1 MVACFIF
8 YAPVTHKKVILH
20 QREIVF
26 GGNQNSAG
34 LMAMHCPILRGKQCH
49 RFFKKLQLFYT
60 QFIHSGIRINK
71 PIQVNLNHHIHHIHF
86 NYLN

>member
-1 MVACFIF
+1 MVAFF
-8 YAPVTHKKVILH
+8 TSYAPVTHKKVILH

-34 LMAMHCPILRGKQCH
+34 LMAMLCLFLKNNRIQKIFVKFLQPYDCFIYSEFWINRLLHINHKILP
-49 RFFKKLQLFYT
+49 
-60 QFIHSGIRINK
+60 HST
-71 PIQVNLNHHIHHIHF
+71 HI

>member
-34 LMAMHCPILRGKQCH
+34 LMAMLCQFSKVKKSQLHFEKIQQFYDCFIYSEFLVNRLVQVNHEYHTHQPIL
-49 RFFKKLQLFYT
+49 
-60 QFIHSGIRINK
+60 I
-71 PIQVNLNHHIHHIHF
+71 V
-86 NYLN
+86 